1 MAKFTSTSKNLTIIN
16 GDIKIVFKGGV
27 YETTAKNKIETIK
40 KFAERIPEVSIVE
53 IKETK

>member
-16 GDIKIVFKGGV
+16 GDIKIVFIGGV